1 MANTYVDYTG
11 NGSTQTFAFT
21 FDYLES
27 THIKV
32 EVNSVETTAFT
43 VDASAKTVTLT
54 TAPAAGSVLRIRR
67 DSNSSVALMDFSD
80 GSVLVEN
87 DLDRAYLHNLYLN
100 EELDELNNLSLQK
113 VVGGDDWDAKGH
125 KITNL
130 GTIDDTDAAN
140 VATPKGYVDD
150 SISRAVTGVKS
161 GPLKY
166 VVSGANGANG
176 TDTTFSFGSDISVG
190 MDTVY
195 DVNIDGVFQEPKA
208 GTSEGAFSVNA
219 NDNTITFDSPPP
231 SGSQV
236 VVVVRGYAQEVTA
249 GSVTTN
255 TIAEGAI
262 TNTKIANNA
271 IETTNIN
278 NLAVTNGKI
287 ADATIT
293 TGKLAAIDAGKLI
306 VGQTGSSPSAQ
317 AVSGDATLA
326 ATGALTISNNAVTT
340 GKMANMAQ
348 GVLGNTTA
356 NSSSVAVVPFG
367 VVADS
372 STNICTAQQIKTYVD
387 AQVESKDALS
397 ELSGDLDDISTGTTN
412 KHFTS
417 TEKTKLAGIETGAD
431 VTDTTNVVASLTAGN
446 NITIANNGTIT
457 ASGVD
462 DNSITAAKISDTDGQ
477 FLVDDGTTKK
487 VVVNNNAADVDFT
500 VKGNSGNLIQTDAST
515 SQVGINGAPS
525 TIATDYYDLT
535 VHGETL
541 IKQPSG
547 DNNAQL
553 TVENTQTSGTN
564 LSAILVVQAK
574 ESAVI
579 RLHDNDAS
587 SGVDTYDI
595 ASENGELKFATLD
608 DSTNPATGFELFR
621 VTKQSLGGTNKTI
634 MNMSGLPD
642 ATQLSSLQT
651 GDLYQDNGTVKIK
664 T

>member
-32 EVNSVETTAFT
+32 EVDSVETTAFT
-43 VDASAKTVTLT
+43 VNASAKTVTLT

-166 VVSGANGANG
+166 VVSGASGANG

-208 GTSEGAFSVNA
+208 GTSEGSFSVNA
-219 NDNTITFDSPPP
+219 NNNTITFDSPPP
-231 SGSQV
+231 SGSRV
-236 VVVVRGYAQEVTA
+236 VVVVRGYAQEVTT

-255 TIAEGAI
+255 TIADDAV
-262 TNTKIANNA
+262 NNSKIADDA
-271 IETTNIN
+271 IETANIKDLN
-278 NLAVTNGKI
+278 VTNGKI

-293 TGKLAAIDAGKLI
+293 TGKLAAIDEGKLI
-306 VGQTGSSPSAQ
+306 VGQSSGSPSAQ
-317 AVSGDATLA
+317 AVSGDATLT
-326 ATGALTISNNAVTT
+326 ATGQLTIGPNAVTT
-340 GKMANMAQ
+340 AKMANMAQ

-356 NSSSVAVVPFG
+356 NTSSVAVVPFG
-367 VVADS
+367 AVADS

-387 AQVESKDALS
+387 DQVATKDTLDEIGEQTS
-397 ELSGDLDDISTGTTN
+397 SPNELDTDK
-412 KHFTS
+412 KHFTKG
-417 TEKTKLAGIETGAD
+417 EKDKLADIELNAD
-431 VTDTTNVVASLTAGN
+431 VTDTANVVAALQSGGN
-446 NITIANNGTIT
+446 IQIDEN
-457 ASGVD
+457 
-462 DNSITAAKISDTDGQ
+462 TD
-477 FLVDDGTTKK
+477 
-487 VVVNNNAADVDFT
+487 
-500 VKGNSGNLIQTDAST
+500 
-515 SQVGINGAPS
+515 QVGINGAPS
-525 TIATDYYDLT
+525 DIATDYYDLT

-547 DNNAQL
+547 DSNAQL
-553 TVENTQTSGTN
+553 TVENTRTSGNN
-564 LSAILVVQAK
+564 LTAILVVQAK

-621 VTKQSLGGTNKTI
+621 VTKQNLGGTNKTI

>member
-1 MANTYVDYTG
+1 MPNTYVDYPAD
-11 NGSTQTFAFT
+11 GSTQTFNFS

-32 EVNSVETTAFT
+32 EVGGVETTAFT
-43 VDASAKTVTLT
+43 VDASAKTITLT
-54 TAPAAGSVLRIRR
+54 TAPASGSVLRIRR

-166 VVSGANGANG
+166 VVSGASGANG

-208 GTSEGAFSVNA
+208 GTSEGSFSVNA
-219 NDNTITFDSPPP
+219 NNNTITFDSAPP
-231 SGSQV
+231 SGSRV

-249 GSVTTN
+249 GSVTEN
-255 TIAEGAI
+255 TISDDAV
-262 TNTKIANNA
+262 TNTKIVNNA
-271 IETTNIN
+271 ITTTKIIDS
-278 NLAVTNGKI
+278 AVTNNKI

-293 TGKLAAIDAGKLI
+293 TGKLAKLGAGQLI
-306 VGQTGSSPSAQ
+306 VGQGTAGGDTSPVARSI
-317 AVSGDATLA
+317 SGDAALSA
-326 ATGALTISNNAVTT
+326 EGSLSINTGAVTT
-340 GKMANMAQ
+340 GNMADMAQ

-367 VVADS
+367 VVDDS
-372 STNICTAQQIKTYVD
+372 SDNICTAQQIKTYVD
-387 AQVESKDALS
+387 TQVQSKN
-397 ELSGDLDDISTGTTN
+397 LDDISTGTTN

-417 TEKTKLAGIETGAD
+417 TEKTKLTGIETGAD
-431 VTDTTNVVASLTAGN
+431 VTDTTNVVASLQSGGN
-446 NITIANNGTIT
+446 IQINE
-457 ASGVD
+457 S
-462 DNSITAAKISDTDGQ
+462 TD
-477 FLVDDGTTKK
+477 
-487 VVVNNNAADVDFT
+487 
-500 VKGNSGNLIQTDAST
+500 
-515 SQVGINGAPS
+515 QVGINGAPFL
-525 TIATDYYDLT
+525 ITDSPTNYYDLT
-535 VHGETL
+535 VNGETL
-541 IKQPSG
+541 IKQSPSG
-547 DNNAQL
+547 VLAQL
-553 TVENTQTSGTN
+553 TIENTRTSGTDID
-564 LSAILVVQAK
+564 AILLVQAK
-574 ESAVI
+574 HSAVI
-579 RLHDNDAS
+579 RLHDMDATD
-587 SGVDTYDI
+587 GVDMYDI
-595 ASENGELKFATLD
+595 ASENGELKFGALD
-608 DSTNPATGFELFR
+608 ASTSPVSGFDLFK
-621 VTKQSLGGTNKTI
+621 VSKQSIGGANKTI

-642 ATQLSSLQT
+642 ASQLSSLQT
-651 GDLYQDNGTVKIK
+651 GDLYQDSGTVKIK

>member
-113 VVGGDDWDAKGH
+113 AVGSDDWDAKGH

-166 VVSGANGANG
+166 VVSGASGANG

-208 GTSEGAFSVNA
+208 GTSEGSFSVNA

-231 SGSQV
+231 SGSRV

-249 GSVTTN
+249 GSVTEN
-255 TIAEGAI
+255 TIADDAV
-262 TNTKIANNA
+262 TNSKIANNA
-271 IETTNIN
+271 IETTNIKDLN
-278 NLAVTNGKI
+278 VTNDKI
-287 ADATIT
+287 ADTTIT
-293 TGKLAAIDAGKLI
+293 TGKLAAIDEGKLI
-306 VGQTGSSPSAQ
+306 VGQTSGSPSAQ
-317 AVSGDATLA
+317 AVSGDATLT
-326 ATGALTISNNAVTT
+326 ATGQLTIEANAVTT
-340 GKMANMAQ
+340 AKMANMAQ

-387 AQVESKDALS
+387 AQVQSKDALS

-431 VTDTTNVVASLTAGN
+431 VTDTTNVVAALQSGGN
-446 NITIANNGTIT
+446 IQIDE
-457 ASGVD
+457 S
-462 DNSITAAKISDTDGQ
+462 TD
-477 FLVDDGTTKK
+477 
-487 VVVNNNAADVDFT
+487 
-500 VKGNSGNLIQTDAST
+500 
-515 SQVGINGAPS
+515 QVGINGAPS
-525 TIATDYYDLT
+525 DIATDYYDLT

-553 TVENTQTSGTN
+553 TVENTRTSGNN
-564 LSAILVVQAK
+564 LTAILVVQAK

-621 VTKQSLGGTNKTI
+621 VTKQNLGGTNKTI

-651 GDLYQDNGTVKIK
+651 GDLYQDSGTVKIK